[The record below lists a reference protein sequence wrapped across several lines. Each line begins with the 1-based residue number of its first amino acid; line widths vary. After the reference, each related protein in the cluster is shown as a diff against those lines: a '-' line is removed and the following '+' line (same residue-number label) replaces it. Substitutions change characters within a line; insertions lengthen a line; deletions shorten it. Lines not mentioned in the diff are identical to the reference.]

1 MKLRRRESG
10 LETALTDGMVIGR
23 APDCQLVVP
32 ESSVSRKHARIEQR
46 GLNWWLVDLKS
57 SNGIACNGQKLE
69 SFELRGGD
77 LVTLGSVAYDVIVP
91 VSSVN
96 DLGLDLEEP
105 TDFPSASLASTP
117 TLAPAQQVSAS
128 AQGDSNV
135 TAAPSRADLERA
147 RLRREAEGTKR
158 SRGLG
163 DLSQQPTWVIVL
175 LALVGGGVI
184 WGVAMGMR
192 LLMATISPTG

>member
-23 APDCQLVVP
+23 APDCQLIVQ

-46 GLNWWLVDLKS
+46 GLDWWLVDLKS

-69 SFELRGGD
+69 SFELRAGD
-77 LVTLGSVAYDVIVP
+77 LVSLGTVAYDVIAP
-91 VSSVN
+91 
-96 DLGLDLEEP
+96 
-105 TDFPSASLASTP
+105 ASTP
-117 TLAPAQQVSAS
+117 TAAAAPQVAAADQS
-128 AQGDSNV
+128 DSIV

-192 LLMATISPTG
+192 LLMGTISPTG